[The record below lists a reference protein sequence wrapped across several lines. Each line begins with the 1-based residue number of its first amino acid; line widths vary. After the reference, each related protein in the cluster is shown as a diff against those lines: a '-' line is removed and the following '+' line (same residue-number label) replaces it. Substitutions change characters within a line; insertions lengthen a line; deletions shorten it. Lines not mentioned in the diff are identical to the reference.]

1 MKNDV
6 SEEIIIDLFN
16 RLIPTNKLMLLDDDV
31 SQISL
36 RNPNLV
42 ISSDMLVESTDVPA
56 GMSLKQASRKSI
68 VMTVSDFAS
77 KGIIPKY
84 CIISIGIPKEYSI
97 EKIKNIIEGIEAGL
111 EEFDIILIGQ
121 FTITISN

>member
-97 EKIKNIIEGIEAGL
+97 EKIK
-111 EEFDIILIGQ
+111 
-121 FTITISN
+121 S